1 MTVHSAKGLE
11 FPYVYVI
18 GMEDNLFPS
27 ITGTSSESEIEE
39 ERRLF
44 YVALTRAMKH
54 VTLSYAQSRF
64 RWGNNVNYP
73 PSRFLKEINRK
84 FLNWPALES
93 ELSSPFSESSLSGR
107 SSFGSSGSESS
118 SSGRSSYGGSGS
130 GSSYSGNSVPAERP
144 QFSQPSAA
152 PRTTPFNPDSV
163 DKLRVGMNVE
173 HERFG
178 NGKIFSLEGD
188 PLNMRAIVDF
198 EQGGRKTLL
207 LKFAKLRIL

>member
-1 MTVHSAKGLE
+1 MNNRSSTSQSGGPARVS
-11 FPYVYVI
+11 
-18 GMEDNLFPS
+18 
-27 ITGTSSESEIEE
+27 GTSSS
-39 ERRLF
+39 
-44 YVALTRAMKH
+44 
-54 VTLSYAQSRF
+54 
-64 RWGNNVNYP
+64 
-73 PSRFLKEINRK
+73 
-84 FLNWPALES
+84 
-93 ELSSPFSESSLSGR
+93 
-107 SSFGSSGSESS
+107 
-118 SSGRSSYGGSGS
+118 
-130 GSSYSGNSVPAERP
+130 AERP

-152 PRTTPFNPDSV
+152 PHTTPFIPDSV